1 MKKIKLYHMSETLK
15 LGDELMPDYLNKS
28 VNCEPYISSM
38 EKGLDS
44 LELLL
49 EKKIEEQ
56 QEDWNDV
63 VKWCVEGIFEYIRKN
78 EFPDVPSRTKSNYYF
93 DNLDDFAVLYQAGWA
108 QEPEEERNKLHL
120 YEIEI
125 YTEHLY
131 KFDMSVF
138 DKAYDKLHDDKDLE
152 SVIIYARNYFEGK
165 NTEKPVWEIMSDSRA
180 KAVKDISDYLK
191 KCVEV

>member
-28 VNCEPYISSM
+28 VNCEPYISAM

-49 EKKIEEQ
+49 QKKIEEQ

-120 YEIEI
+120 YEIEMH
-125 YTEHLY
+125 TEHLY